1 MPYVNDVIKLL
12 DQRTVQFIRSGAIE
26 GERNESLYHSSQQCC
41 WNGLSIDEAEQVLLS
56 PGLECGLKEHEIKT
70 TIRSAYRTKGT
81 MFPRVIEYYQSHNIT
96 PKIHHEQDHYTFRQW
111 AESVFLP
118 GDNIFLAP
126 ADAPYQHTIVPRDK
140 LIEMHES
147 GKLPVAS
154 TEGVYCTCN
163 PISGDRRWDQNV
175 TAFRHAIVEF
185 DNLPIEQQWEKVSES
200 KLPVKAAIY
209 SGRKSVHFWVEVGAK
224 DIEEYRSRCNV
235 ISELLPECDKKLL
248 HPGCWTR
255 LPEVSRGESRQV
267 IQKLSFGCLSWDDW
281 INRDEDPSEKTI
293 DAENWINSVQEV
305 EPSELITGILHKG
318 CRMILGGASKSRK
331 SWALLDMAISIASGT
346 NWMGFPCLK
355 SKVLLVNMEIHKAF
369 LQSRIKAI
377 MKAKGIT
384 TKDISGHLYIQH
396 RRGMPAPA
404 DEVAK
409 LIHRKA
415 HQLGDV
421 SCVIIDPIY
430 KTLNGLD
437 ENKAGDI
444 GLLMNVF
451 DRMSAA
457 DDIAVVFA
465 AHFAKG
471 DANAREAI
479 DRVSGSGV
487 FARDPDTFLT
497 VTKYVEVFKKGR
509 RVIKQEIKDIFCVDC
524 HLRHHPEIDMTHIQW
539 EYPLFHRI
547 SLPDAEKPV
556 EATDL
561 LPDVKRDD
569 YKPIL
574 NLPAKS
580 DDVVALPSK
589 FNSAESF
596 ALSLVSPVGIER
608 KAMLEAMS
616 GQGISNDRTKRLIQK
631 LIAANY
637 LAYFDSDSSIII
649 RGKSYELYSEKR

>member
-1 MPYVNDVIKLL
+1 
-12 DQRTVQFIRSGAIE
+12 
-26 GERNESLYHSSQQCC
+26 
-41 WNGLSIDEAEQVLLS
+41 
-56 PGLECGLKEHEIKT
+56 
-70 TIRSAYRTKGT
+70 
-81 MFPRVIEYYQSHNIT
+81 
-96 PKIHHEQDHYTFRQW
+96 
-111 AESVFLP
+111 
-118 GDNIFLAP
+118 
-126 ADAPYQHTIVPRDK
+126 
-140 LIEMHES
+140 
-147 GKLPVAS
+147 
-154 TEGVYCTCN
+154 
-163 PISGDRRWDQNV
+163 
-175 TAFRHAIVEF
+175 
-185 DNLPIEQQWEKVSES
+185 
-200 KLPVKAAIY
+200 
-209 SGRKSVHFWVEVGAK
+209 
-224 DIEEYRSRCNV
+224 
-235 ISELLPECDKKLL
+235 
-248 HPGCWTR
+248 
-255 LPEVSRGESRQV
+255 
-267 IQKLSFGCLSWDDW
+267 
-281 INRDEDPSEKTI
+281 
-293 DAENWINSVQEV
+293 
-305 EPSELITGILHKG
+305 
-318 CRMILGGASKSRK
+318 
-331 SWALLDMAISIASGT
+331 
-346 NWMGFPCLK
+346 
-355 SKVLLVNMEIHKAF
+355 
-369 LQSRIKAI
+369 
-377 MKAKGIT
+377 
-384 TKDISGHLYIQH
+384 
-396 RRGMPAPA
+396 MPAPA

-574 NLPAKS
+574 NLPSKS
-580 DDVVALPSK
+580 EDVVALPSK